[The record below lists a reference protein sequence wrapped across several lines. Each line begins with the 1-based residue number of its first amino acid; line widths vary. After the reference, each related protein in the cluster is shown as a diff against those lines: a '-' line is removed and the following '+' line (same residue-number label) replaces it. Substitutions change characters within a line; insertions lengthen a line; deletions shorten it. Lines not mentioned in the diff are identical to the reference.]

1 MARLAS
7 LQTPVIERVRGY
19 NNALK
24 AAGLQEYS
32 NVVGEDFSI
41 QNGYIETKLL
51 LSYKD
56 RPTAILALSNTI
68 LLGEIKAITEAR
80 MTISKDISIISFDN
94 NLFLDYLTPSITR
107 VEQPI
112 QEIGILATRTMIKYL
127 KGREKIGASHNSV
140 QLLPKLIIGDSVRNL
155 RKQ

>member
-1 MARLAS
+1 MPSDEPSRPYNWRPKSLA
-7 LQTPVIERVRGY
+7 
-19 NNALK
+19 
-24 AAGLQEYS
+24 
-32 NVVGEDFSI
+32 
-41 QNGYIETKLL
+41 KL
-51 LSYKD
+51 
-56 RPTAILALSNTI
+56 
-68 LLGEIKAITEAR
+68 E
-80 MTISKDISIISFDN
+80 SKDISIISFDN